1 MRRREFI
8 SLLGGAAAA
17 WPIESHAQQPAMPV
31 IGFLAVASR
40 HTFGYLL
47 DAFRQG
53 LSESGYIEGTNATI
67 EYRWADNQTDRLPTL
82 AADLVSRQVA
92 VIAAVGSSAAPR
104 AAQAATATIPIVFT
118 TGGDPVRDGLVA
130 SLNRP
135 GGNAT
140 GMSLMVGTLLAKRLE
155 LVRELVPT
163 ADLLAVLMN
172 PTNPEND
179 ADLKELREAARNIGQ
194 RILVLN
200 ASTEP
205 DLLAAFATLT
215 QQRAKALLVG
225 SDVFFNTQRDRL
237 VVLAASGAVPTSYF
251 QREAVKAGGLMSY
264 GASIPD
270 MYRQIGLYTGRVLKG
285 GKPANLPV
293 LQPTKFELVINL
305 KTANT
310 LGLTVPLTLQVAAD
324 EVIE

>member
-1 MRRREFI
+1 
-8 SLLGGAAAA
+8 
-17 WPIESHAQQPAMPV
+17 
-31 IGFLAVASR
+31 
-40 HTFGYLL
+40 
-47 DAFRQG
+47 
-53 LSESGYIEGTNATI
+53 
-67 EYRWADNQTDRLPTL
+67 
-82 AADLVSRQVA
+82 

-163 ADLLAVLMN
+163 ADLLAVLMT

-179 ADLKELREAARNIGQ
+179 ADLNEPREAARNIGQ

-205 DLLAAFATLT
+205 T
-215 QQRAKALLVG
+215 
-225 SDVFFNTQRDRL
+225 
-237 VVLAASGAVPTSYF
+237 Y
-251 QREAVKAGGLMSY
+251 
-264 GASIPD
+264 
-270 MYRQIGLYTGRVLKG
+270 
-285 GKPANLPV
+285 
-293 LQPTKFELVINL
+293 
-305 KTANT
+305 
-310 LGLTVPLTLQVAAD
+310 
-324 EVIE
+324 